1 MKRCFCGNDKLS
13 EYSTHYYKCDRCK
26 VLVSKNDFDKKIYTV
41 TEEDND
47 LYGGNYW
54 QKVMVEEAGVR
65 NIDELIDMYI
75 SERAI
80 YWLKNILKYTKLGGR
95 LAEVGCGLGQ
105 LSYLLKQAG
114 DEQTA
119 FELSP
124 EICKLIKEKLDINV
138 VCGELSC
145 SNESYDTIVAIDVFE
160 HLLDPEQFLENCR
173 DRLNENG
180 VLVLQMPCYDETLT
194 YAEMKEKKP
203 KFEHLLVPE
212 QHTFLYSRVA
222 IKGLLQKHGFNSIV
236 FEQAF
241 FGDDYDMFLFASTTV
256 LPQSSKEEIDSYLNG
271 ISEGRLIKAIINVY
285 EEKEKA
291 IKEKN
296 EIDQQRNQLLA
307 DVEILTDDV
316 KKTQEERDEIDQQ
329 RNQLLADV
337 ETLTDDVKKIQKERD
352 EIDKQRTQL
361 LADVEIL
368 TDDVKKAQEEKDEI
382 NKQRNQL
389 LADVKVLTDDVNKIQ
404 EEKEMFKKA
413 AEERMDDIRQLSAMI
428 DELTQKNEILQQA
441 ADERLK
447 IIDELNARK

>member
-236 FEQAF
+236 FEPAF

-271 ISEGRLIKAIINVY
+271 ISGGRLIKAIINVY

-296 EIDQQRNQLLA
+296 
-307 DVEILTDDV
+307 
-316 KKTQEERDEIDQQ
+316 EIDQQ

>member
-105 LSYLLKQAG
+105 LSYLIKQAG

-145 SNESYDTIVAIDVFE
+145 SNESYDIIVAIDVFE

-236 FEQAF
+236 FEPAF
-241 FGDDYDMFLFASTTV
+241 FGDDYDMFLFASTIV
-256 LPQSSKEEIDSYLNG
+256 LPQNSKEEIDSYLNG

-291 IKEKN
+291 VKEKN

-337 ETLTDDVKKIQKERD
+337 ETLTDDVKK
-352 EIDKQRTQL
+352 
-361 LADVEIL
+361 
-368 TDDVKKAQEEKDEI
+368 AQEEKDEI
-382 NKQRNQL
+382 NQQRNQL
-389 LADVKVLTDDVNKIQ
+389 LADVEVLTDDVNKIQ

-428 DELTQKNEILQQA
+428 DELTQKNGILQQA

-447 IIDELNARK
+447 IIDELSARK

>member
-105 LSYLLKQAG
+105 LSYLIKQAG

-138 VCGELSC
+138 ICGELSC
-145 SNESYDTIVAIDVFE
+145 SNESYDIIVAIDVFE

-173 DRLNENG
+173 DRLNEDG

-236 FEQAF
+236 FEPAF

-256 LPQSSKEEIDSYLNG
+256 LPQNSKEEI
-271 ISEGRLIKAIINVY
+271 
-285 EEKEKA
+285 
-291 IKEKN
+291 
-296 EIDQQRNQLLA
+296 
-307 DVEILTDDV
+307 
-316 KKTQEERDEIDQQ
+316 
-329 RNQLLADV
+329 
-337 ETLTDDVKKIQKERD
+337 
-352 EIDKQRTQL
+352 
-361 LADVEIL
+361 
-368 TDDVKKAQEEKDEI
+368 
-382 NKQRNQL
+382 
-389 LADVKVLTDDVNKIQ
+389 
-404 EEKEMFKKA
+404 
-413 AEERMDDIRQLSAMI
+413 
-428 DELTQKNEILQQA
+428 
-441 ADERLK
+441 
-447 IIDELNARK
+447 